1 MFDHGHVGD
10 AVHFDDGKISGR
22 VVSVNRDVL
31 TVCIDHPRL
40 GAAHWRHRAVG
51 AARVAGQ
58 LTRCTP
64 SLLLLPWPFTCVPFR
79 CPTHLS
85 ITAVAPV

>member
-40 GAAHWRHRAVG
+40 GAAHWRHRGCWGGKGCRPVDPLHTVATFAPLAVHM
-51 AARVAGQ
+51 R
-58 LTRCTP
+58 
-64 SLLLLPWPFTCVPFR
+64 PFR